1 MNPGQF
7 QQIMSN
13 AQQMQQFRQQFAQ
26 YGQQFQGMG
35 PMQGM
40 PGPATIQNMM
50 NSGTMSQ
57 QDFEQCRQMA
67 NQIMGT
73 NY

>member
-1 MNPGQF
+1 MNPEQF
-7 QQIMSN
+7 QRIMNN

-26 YGQQFQGMG
+26 YGQQFQGMS
-35 PMQGM
+35 PQQGM
-40 PGPATIQNMM
+40 PGPSTIQNMM
-50 NSGTMSQ
+50 NSGAMSQ
-57 QDFEQCRQMA
+57 QDFERCRQMA